1 MLILHHKTFLQCIC
15 ILTLLTAWHGLAS
28 FLNTPN
34 LPSISDVFGA
44 LQFHYKHGELLLNL
58 AMTLYRVL
66 ISFILAMFIGVIMG
80 ILMAQRHFLNILSDT
95 LLVILLNIPA
105 LVTIMLAYIWFGL
118 IETAAIIA
126 VVINKLPNVIVSIR
140 EGARVI
146 DPKLTE
152 MAQIYRLRPL
162 SYYRYI
168 YLPQIY
174 PYILLAARN
183 GLSLI
188 WKIVLVVELLGR
200 SDGVGFALHSLF
212 QFFDIAG
219 ILAYTF
225 CFIGIVFTIELI
237 LFKPFEK
244 LIQRGRKH
252 V

>member
-1 MLILHHKTFLQCIC
+1 MGILGNKSSLQCIFI
-15 ILTLLTAWHGLAS
+15 ILLIMLWQVLAS
-28 FLNTPN
+28 VIDSPD
-34 LPSISDVFGA
+34 LPSIINVYSA
-44 LQFHYKHGELLLNL
+44 LTFHYQKGELLYNL
-58 AMTLYRVL
+58 GITLYRVL
-66 ISFILAMFIGVIMG
+66 FSFCLAMVLGILMG
-80 ILMAQRHFLNILSDT
+80 ILMAHRHRINVFSDT
-95 LLVILLNIPA
+95 VLVVLLNIPA

-118 IETAAIIA
+118 IETAAIFA
-126 VVINKLPNVIVSIR
+126 VVLNKLPNVIVSIR

-146 DPKLTE
+146 DPKLTQ
-152 MAQIYRLRPL
+152 MAKVYRLSRFT
-162 SYYRYI
+162 YYRFI

-188 WKIVLVVELLGR
+188 WKIVLVVELIGR

-225 CFIGIVFTIELI
+225 CFIGIVFTIEFI

>member
-1 MLILHHKTFLQCIC
+1 MHLSHHKTYLQCIY
-15 ILTLLTAWHGLAS
+15 IIFLLGLWQVLS
-28 FLNTPN
+28 TILNTPD
-34 LPSISDVFGA
+34 LPSIDKVYSA
-44 LQFHYKHGELLLNL
+44 LQVHYQNGELLHNL
-58 AMTLYRVL
+58 GITLYRVL
-66 ISFILAMFIGVIMG
+66 LSFSLAMLLGVFMGVI
-80 ILMAQRHFLNILSDT
+80 MAQRHHLNILSDT
-95 LLVILLNIPA
+95 LLVVLLNIPA

-118 IETAAIIA
+118 IEAAAIIA
-126 VVINKLPNVIVSIR
+126 VVLNKLPNVIVSIR
-140 EGARVI
+140 EGARVV

-152 MAQIYRLRPL
+152 MAQVYCLCRWT
-162 SYYRYI
+162 YYRYI

-225 CFIGIVFTIELI
+225 CFIGIVFSIEVI